1 MKIKAIIYQIVTIF
15 KPQKTL
21 GMFIATYIARNH
33 SEKTVRRDY
42 MTTQSSKVRG
52 WLQFSIVLL
61 LPTVVA
67 IHFGGPA
74 GCSGSTS
81 TTSSTSGTT
90 TCAKGSND
98 FYVVENAS
106 CVVNSGKLSRVNPDV
121 PCKEEFLTGLDC
133 PVDFVLSTVDTNI
146 GYLSLRTNGTGAK
159 PGEIYEVDLSQTTAA
174 LKKTQ
179 MNANFNKSFVSP
191 AGLALIENLTQAER
205 DVYCGGNT
213 ITSTVLMVADEG
225 TADGGT
231 VWIWCINTS
240 DFDQNLTPIALI
252 SVTADGVENPR
263 GVDFVDRDT
272 VVVTAH
278 TTGDTGGVVV
288 QKDITSTSAATVV
301 ATGFSTSIKDILVDT
316 DGTFYVAD
324 AGDGTIN
331 QVNLSAG
338 TVTEAITGLNSPR
351 DGVRSSSTTFL
362 ITEFGDNDV
371 VSVSSTGT
379 LTTVTTGLTLDGP
392 DGIAK

>member
-1 MKIKAIIYQIVTIF
+1 
-15 KPQKTL
+15 
-21 GMFIATYIARNH
+21 
-33 SEKTVRRDY
+33 
-42 MTTQSSKVRG
+42 MTTQLSQIRG

-61 LPTVVA
+61 LPVIAA

-81 TTSSTSGTT
+81 TTSSSGGGTS
-90 TCAKGSND
+90 TCATGSND

-106 CVVNSGKLSRVNPDV
+106 CAVNSGKLSRVNPDV

-133 PVDFVLSTVDTNI
+133 PVDFVRSTVDTNI
-146 GYLSLRTNGTGAK
+146 GYLSLRTNNSADGTGAQ

-179 MNANFNKSFVSP
+179 MNANFNKRFVSP

-205 DVYCGGNT
+205 DIYCGGNT

-240 DFDQNLTPIALI
+240 DFDENLTPIALI

-331 QVNLSAG
+331 QVDLSAS
-338 TVTEAITGLNSPR
+338 TVTEVATGLNGPR
-351 DGVRSSSTTFL
+351 DGVRNSSTTFL
-362 ITEFGDNDV
+362 LTEFGDNDV
-371 VSVSSTGT
+371 VSATSAGAI
-379 LTTVTTGLTLDGP
+379 TTVTTGLTLDGP